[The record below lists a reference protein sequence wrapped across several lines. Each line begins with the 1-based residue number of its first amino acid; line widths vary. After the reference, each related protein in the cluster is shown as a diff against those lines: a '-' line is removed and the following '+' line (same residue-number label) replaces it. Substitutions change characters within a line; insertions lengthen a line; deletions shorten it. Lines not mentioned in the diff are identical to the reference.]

1 MLIKRRIRMNEIL
14 KCIEERR
21 SVKAYTPEMPKKEDI
36 DAVIKAGLE
45 AASGRNKQ
53 AAIIVAI
60 SDKATRDR
68 LSKANADILGVTSDP
83 FYAAPVILVVLANKE
98 VRTAV
103 YDGSL
108 CLGNMMLAAH
118 SLGLGACWVHRAK
131 EVFDKPE
138 WKEWLSSI
146 GVKGDYE
153 GVGNLTLG
161 YLNGD
166 FPAPK
171 ERNPNRVFYV

>member
-1 MLIKRRIRMNEIL
+1 MNEIL

-21 SVKAYTPEMPKKEDI
+21 SVKAYTTEMPKKEDI

-45 AASGRNKQ
+45 AASGRNSQ
-53 AAIIVAI
+53 CAIIVAI
-60 SDKATRDR
+60 TDKVTRDR
-68 LSKANADILGVTSDP
+68 LSRANADILGMNSDP
-83 FYAAPVILVVLANKE
+83 FYSAPAVLVVLAKKE
-98 VRTAV
+98 IHTAV

-131 EVFDKPE
+131 EVFEEPE
-138 WKEWLSSI
+138 WKEWLASI
-146 GVKGDYE
+146 GVEGEYE
-153 GVGNLTLG
+153 GIGNLILG
-161 YLNGD
+161 YPKGD

-171 ERNPNRVFYV
+171 ERNPGRVFYV

>member
-1 MLIKRRIRMNEIL
+1 MNEIL

-21 SVKAYTPEMPKKEDI
+21 SVKAYTTEMPKKEDI

-45 AASGRNKQ
+45 AASGRNRQ
-53 AAIIVAI
+53 CAIIVAI
-60 SDKATRDR
+60 TDKVTRDR
-68 LSKANADILGVTSDP
+68 LSRVNADILGMNSDP
-83 FYAAPVILVVLANKE
+83 FYNAPAVLVVLAKKE
-98 VRTAV
+98 IHTAV

-131 EVFDKPE
+131 EVFEEPE
-138 WKEWLSSI
+138 WKEWLASI
-146 GVKGDYE
+146 GVEGEYE
-153 GVGNLTLG
+153 GIGNLILG
-161 YLNGD
+161 YPKGD

-171 ERNPNRVFYV
+171 ERNPGRVFYV